1 MMSIQGGVMQK
12 TENVF
17 MFTRNGMGEAPV
29 ELQQMLAKKFLAL
42 VLESGQIPARILFY
56 TEGVKLAC
64 RGSVVLDELTA
75 LEEKGT
81 ELVLCQT
88 CLDYLGLSQYV
99 KVGMV
104 GGMGDIIETMNNAPK
119 VISL

>member
-1 MMSIQGGVMQK
+1 MQK

-17 MFTRNGMGEAPV
+17 LFTRNGMGEAPA

-42 VLESGQIPARILFY
+42 MLESGQVPARILFY

-64 RGSVVLDELTA
+64 RGSVVLEELAA
-75 LEEKGT
+75 LVEKGT

-88 CLDYLGLSQYV
+88 CLDFLGLTQYV
-99 KVGMV
+99 QVGKV
-104 GGMGDIIETMNNAPK
+104 GGMGDIIEAMNNAPK
-119 VISL
+119 VIAL

>member
-1 MMSIQGGVMQK
+1 MQM

-17 MFTRNGMGEAPV
+17 LFTRNGMGEAPA

-64 RGSVVLDELTA
+64 RGSVVLEELAA

-88 CLDYLGLSQYV
+88 CLDFLSLSQFV
-99 KVGMV
+99 KVGIA

-119 VISL
+119 VIAL

>member
-1 MMSIQGGVMQK
+1 MQK

-17 MFTRNGMGEAPV
+17 LFTRNGMGEAPA
-29 ELQQMLAKKFLAL
+29 ELQQVLAKKFLTL
-42 VLESGQIPARILFY
+42 VLESGLIPARILFY

-64 RGSVVLDELTA
+64 RGSVVLEELAA

-81 ELVLCQT
+81 ELVLCKT
-88 CLDYLGLSQYV
+88 CLDFLGMNELV
-99 KVGMV
+99 VLGMV